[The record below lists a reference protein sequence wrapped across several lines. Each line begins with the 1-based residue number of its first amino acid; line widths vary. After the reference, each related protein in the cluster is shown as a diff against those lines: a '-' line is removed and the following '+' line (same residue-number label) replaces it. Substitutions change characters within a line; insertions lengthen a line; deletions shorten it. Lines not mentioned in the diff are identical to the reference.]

1 MPKRIFIGGLSV
13 ATTDSTINTEFSPF
27 GSVVSAAVNR
37 DGTGGSLGN
46 ANVTYTTD
54 QAGSDAINNKNG
66 TQIDGSTISVVP
78 AR

>member
-13 ATTDSTINTEFSPF
+13 ATTDSTINTQFSPY
-27 GSVVSAAVNR
+27 GTIDSAAINR
-37 DGTGGSLGN
+37 DGSGASLGN

-54 QAGSDAINNKNG
+54 AAGTNAIAAKNG
-66 TQIDGSTISVVP
+66 TTIDGSTISVVA